1 MKSAPLHGPLQL
13 DPLSPTSSEL
23 DSGVLKLD
31 RAPALLGHHYRTDLR
46 QQRRTNPLTLP
57 ASAVPQ
63 TNLCLQ
69 DRSNLVNRPRTYPI
83 GALAT
88 LPHGGKMLLCA
99 QLHNYGSILL
109 VHLISTHY
117 QSF

>member
-1 MKSAPLHGPLQL
+1 MKSVPLHGPLQL

-88 LPHGGKMLLCA
+88 LPHGGKLLLRA
-99 QLHNYGSILL
+99 QLHHSGSLFVAHRSGL
-109 VHLISTHY
+109 H
-117 QSF
+117 